1 MQIEIWKPV
10 PGYEGKYEVS
20 NLGRVKSLS
29 RFVLGKGKGLYPVK
43 ERILRQCVIKGYYE
57 VILCLNGKVH
67 KHSRVHRL
75 VALAFIPNTDKKP
88 NIDHINCNPLD
99 NRVENL
105 KWCTQKE
112 NCNNPIS
119 RERNAL
125 SKSGEKNPLY
135 GRRNEQVHNSRKV
148 ACYSKEGT
156 LIKIYPSI
164 VEAYRQT
171 NIRPSAIGDC
181 ASKRK
186 KFDKRDGKYYTTKS
200 AGGYIWKY
208 VNS

>member
-1 MQIEIWKPV
+1 MQNEIWKPI

-20 NLGRVKSLS
+20 SLGRVKSVS
-29 RFVLGKGKGLYPVK
+29 RFVPGNGKGLRPVK
-43 ERILRQCVIKGYYE
+43 ERILCQCVIKGYYN
-57 VILCLNGKVH
+57 VILCQNGKVH
-67 KHSRVHRL
+67 KHGIVHRL
-75 VALAFIPNTDKKP
+75 VALAFIPNTDNKP
-88 NIDHINCNPLD
+88 YIDHINCNPLD

-105 KWCTQKE
+105 RWCTQKE

-119 RERNAL
+119 RERNAH

-148 ACYSKEGT
+148 ACYSKEGI

-164 VEAYRQT
+164 AEAHRQT
-171 NIRPSAIGDC
+171 NIRASAISSC
-181 ASKRK
+181 VIKYK
-186 KFDKRDGKYYTTKS
+186 KFDKRDGKYYTVKS

-208 VNS
+208 VNP